1 MALSLCSTLPPFSLS
16 LSLCLYTTPHP
27 ATAPLTKT
35 TDPCKYQ
42 LCLLCTCVSPCVC
55 LLHMHEMLQLWMLQ
69 VTDTKG
75 TFSYAFMFHELLIFS
90 PLHWTKRHHSDYSII
105 AVFLQKAF
113 ILPHFLSC
121 LQRLDFTCLTSSL
134 KNILKSPGIRL

>member
-1 MALSLCSTLPPFSLS
+1 
-16 LSLCLYTTPHP
+16 
-27 ATAPLTKT
+27 
-35 TDPCKYQ
+35 
-42 LCLLCTCVSPCVC
+42 
-55 LLHMHEMLQLWMLQ
+55 MLQLWMPQ
-69 VTDTKG
+69 VTNTEG

-90 PLHWTKRHHSDYSII
+90 PLHWITKRHHSDCSII